1 MSFDSVFVIG
11 CFLPLT
17 VFLYWLLRKN
27 KLRNGVLL
35 IAGLVFYAFGSLSGL
50 LLLLA
55 AIAVNFCMG
64 LWLQKA
70 SKRKL
75 LCGLTVAANLL
86 FLSAYKYLNF
96 LLGADAVSL
105 VAPIGISFFTFKC
118 ISYIVDTCRDPA
130 KGTKNIFRFALYVS
144 FFPQITAGPI
154 TRFEQFGPQLENSRA
169 MHLPE
174 GLRRFV
180 IGLGKKLILSGTLA
194 QVTDGV
200 FALTAPDVRLAWLG
214 AIAYM
219 LQIYFDFSGYSDM
232 AIGASQMFGF
242 HTPENFHYPYVA
254 GSITDFWRRWHISL
268 STWFK
273 DYLYIPLGGNRKGKF
288 RAALNKAVV
297 FTLCGLWHGANWTFL
312 VWGAWHGLLSA
323 LESIK
328 KVAPKKLPGK
338 ILAHIYALLAVC
350 LGFVM
355 FRADTVQQGFAMIG
369 AMFAGF
375 AFHDVN
381 TVALHSL
388 LNAESICI
396 LVLGVLLCLP
406 WLQWLKKRE
415 ALYAKLEPVSWIA
428 CLVLFA
434 LCLLKLASGGFAPF
448 IYFQF

>member
-11 CFLPLT
+11 CFLPPT
-17 VFLYWLLRKN
+17 VFLYWLLRKDSW
-27 KLRNGVLL
+27 RNVLL
-35 IAGLVFYAFGSLSGL
+35 FVAGLVFYAFGSLSGL
-50 LLLLA
+50 VLLLA
-55 AIAVNFCMG
+55 AVAVNYAMG
-64 LWLQKA
+64 IWIQKA
-70 SKRKL
+70 KKRRF

-86 FLSAYKYLNF
+86 FLGAYKYLNF
-96 LLGADAVSL
+96 LLGAETVSL
-105 VAPIGISFFTFKC
+105 VAPVGISFFTFKC

-130 KGTKNIFRFALYVS
+130 KGTKNFFRFALYVS

-154 TRFEQFGPQLENSRA
+154 ARFEHFAPQLQDRRS
-169 MHLPE
+169 MQLPA

-200 FALTAPDVRLAWLG
+200 FALAAPDARLAWLG

-232 AIGASQMFGF
+232 AIGVAQMFGF
-242 HTPENFHYPYVA
+242 HTPENFDYPYIA

-268 STWFK
+268 SAWFK
-273 DYLYIPLGGNRKGKF
+273 DYLYIPLGGNRKGKL
-288 RAALNKAVV
+288 RAALNKAIV

-323 LESIK
+323 IESIK
-328 KVAPKKLPGK
+328 RVQPKKLPGK
-338 ILAHIYALLAVC
+338 LLAHAYTLLAVC

-355 FRADTVQQGFAMIG
+355 FRAADVQQGFSMIG
-369 AMFAGF
+369 AMFTGF
-375 AFHDVN
+375 AIRDVN

-388 LNAESICI
+388 LNAESICV
-396 LVLGVLLCLP
+396 LVLSVVLCLP
-406 WLQWLKKRE
+406 WVQWLKKRE
-415 ALYAKLEPVSWIA
+415 ALYAKLETVSWIA
-428 CLVLFA
+428 CLALFA
-434 LCLLKLASGGFAPF
+434 LCLIKLAAGGFAPF

>member
-11 CFLPLT
+11 GFLPL
-17 VFLYWLLRKN
+17 VILLYWLLRKDSW
-27 KLRNGVLL
+27 RNVLL
-35 IAGLVFYAFGSLSGL
+35 FVAGLVFYAFGSLSGL
-50 LLLLA
+50 GLLLA
-55 AIAVNFCMG
+55 AIAVNFVMG

-70 SKRKL
+70 KKRKL
-75 LCGLTVAANLL
+75 LCAVTVAANLL
-86 FLSAYKYLNF
+86 FLGAYKYLNF
-96 LLGADAVSL
+96 LLGAQTVSL
-105 VAPIGISFFTFKC
+105 VAPVGISFFTFKC

-130 KGTKNIFRFALYVS
+130 KGTRNIFHFALYVS

-154 TRFEQFGPQLENSRA
+154 TRFEHFRPQLQNRQRGQ
-169 MHLPE
+169 LPL

-200 FALTAPDVRLAWLG
+200 FALEHPDIRLAWLG
-214 AIAYM
+214 AVAYM

-232 AIGASQMFGF
+232 AIGVGQMFGF
-242 HTPENFHYPYVA
+242 HTPENFQYPYVA

-273 DYLYIPLGGNRKGKF
+273 DYLYIPLGGNRKGKV
-288 RAALNKAVV
+288 RAAVNKAVV

-328 KVAPKKLPGK
+328 RVQPKKLGGK
-338 ILAHIYALLAVC
+338 ILAHVYALLAVC

-355 FRADTVQQGFAMIG
+355 FRADSLGQGFSMIG
-369 AMFAGF
+369 AMFTGF
-375 AFHDVN
+375 SLLDVN

-388 LNAESICI
+388 LSAESICV
-396 LVLGVLLCLP
+396 LVLSTVLCLP
-406 WLQWLKKRE
+406 WVQWLKKRE
-415 ALYAKLEPVSWIA
+415 SLHAKLEPVSWIA
-428 CLVLFA
+428 CLVLFV
-434 LCLLKLASGGFAPF
+434 LCLLKLAAGGFAPF